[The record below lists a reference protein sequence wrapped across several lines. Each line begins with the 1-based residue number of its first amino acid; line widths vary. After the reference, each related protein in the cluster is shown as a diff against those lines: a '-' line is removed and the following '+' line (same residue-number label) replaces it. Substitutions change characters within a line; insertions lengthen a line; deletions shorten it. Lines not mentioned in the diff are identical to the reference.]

1 MTNQFPNFRRL
12 TAGLLAAPLM
22 AIGLMLPLSVAA
34 AQAEETHIVV
44 TPAAYGATRSVE
56 IEINKTALVDL
67 PAGAAEVIV
76 SQPSVAAAI
85 MRTRTRAIVQGITGG
100 DTNIFFLDDRG
111 QTIAV
116 LDVQVI
122 EEPSQVGNALQ
133 IALARILPGSN
144 IRVESVTLDG
154 GINRVVLTGNVLSG
168 EDRERA
174 SQVAIQFAGG
184 EQNVA
189 NILDVAGSQQV
200 MLQVTVS
207 EVKRDIAKQFG
218 INLGAAFSVGISN
231 VFNIANVMIDGD
243 IPHGADARF
252 GPANGNNVT
261 AGIRALE
268 QNGGLRVL
276 AQPTLTAISGEEA
289 KFLAGG
295 ELPYYT
301 FDEDDDG
308 GTTRTVLF
316 KPYGVELSFTP
327 VVKSNGIIAL
337 KVQTS
342 VSEPQADFSITKR
355 EASTSV
361 ELPGGTTLAIG
372 GLLEEK
378 STQQIEQF
386 PWLGD
391 IPILGALFRSRD
403 FQTEQTELV
412 ILVTPYLVEASPAN
426 SIPLPT
432 DRSTVASDAEA
443 IFLGK
448 LETMY
453 GVGGSGEMRGT
464 FNGSVGFVLD

>member
-1 MTNQFPNFRRL
+1 MINRFLNFRRC
-12 TAGLLAAPLM
+12 TAGLVAPLL
-22 AIGLMLPLSVAA
+22 AIGLLMSAGATVTW
-34 AQAEETHIVV
+34 AEETHVTV
-44 TPAAYGATRSVE
+44 TPAAYGATRKLE

-76 SQPSVAAAI
+76 TQPNVAAAI
-85 MRTRTRAIVQGITGG
+85 MRTRTRAIIQGVTGG

-154 GINRVVLTGNVLSG
+154 GVNRVVLTGNVLSG

-174 SQVAIQFAGG
+174 SEVAVQFAGDPR
-184 EQNVA
+184 NVA

-207 EVKRDIAKQFG
+207 EVKRSVAKQFG
-218 INLGAAFSVGISN
+218 INLGAMFSVGISN

-252 GPANGNNVT
+252 GPADGNNVT

-268 QNGGLRVL
+268 QNGALRIL
-276 AQPTLTAISGEEA
+276 AQPTLTAISGEQA
-289 KFLAGG
+289 TFLAGG
-295 ELPYYT
+295 EMPYYT
-301 FDEDDDG
+301 FEPNDNG
-308 GTTRTVLF
+308 GTTRTVAF
-316 KPYGVELSFTP
+316 KPYGVELAFTP

-337 KVQTS
+337 KVQTA
-342 VSEPQADFSITKR
+342 VSEPRADLSITKR

-361 ELPGGTTLAIG
+361 ELSGGTTLAIG

-412 ILVTPYLVEASPAN
+412 ILVTPYLVAPSPAN
-426 SIPLPT
+426 SIPVPT
-432 DRSTVASDAEA
+432 DRTAMASDAEA

-464 FNGSVGFVLD
+464 FSGSVGFVLD